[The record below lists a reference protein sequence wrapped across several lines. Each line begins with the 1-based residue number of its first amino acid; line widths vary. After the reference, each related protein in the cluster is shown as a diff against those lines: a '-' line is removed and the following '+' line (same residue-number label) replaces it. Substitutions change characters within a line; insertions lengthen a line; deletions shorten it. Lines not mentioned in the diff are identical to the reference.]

1 MKEPVSIAVNKKDRD
16 TVSVSVILIMLAAG
30 IYLALRFGILNGFFN
45 IIQHIIRL
53 LSMRGSVIL

>member
-1 MKEPVSIAVNKKDRD
+1 MKEPVSIAVNKKGRD

-53 LSMRGSVIL
+53 LSMRGV

>member
-53 LSMRGSVIL
+53 LSMGGA

>member
-1 MKEPVSIAVNKKDRD
+1 MKEPVSAAMNKKDRD

-30 IYLALRFGILNGFFN
+30 TYLALRFGILNGFFN

-53 LSMRGSVIL
+53 LSMRGV

>member
-1 MKEPVSIAVNKKDRD
+1 MKEPVSVAVNKKDRD

-53 LSMRGSVIL
+53 LSMRGV

>member
-1 MKEPVSIAVNKKDRD
+1 MKEPVSVAMNKKDRD

-53 LSMRGSVIL
+53 LSMRGSVIP

>member
-1 MKEPVSIAVNKKDRD
+1 MKEPVSVAMNKKDRD

-30 IYLALRFGILNGFFN
+30 IYLALRFGILNGFFI

-53 LSMRGSVIL
+53 LSMGGA

>member
-30 IYLALRFGILNGFFN
+30 IYLALRFGMLNGFFN

-53 LSMRGSVIL
+53 LSMRGV

>member
-1 MKEPVSIAVNKKDRD
+1 MKEPVSVAMNKKDRD

-53 LSMRGSVIL
+53 LSMRGV

>member
-1 MKEPVSIAVNKKDRD
+1 MKEPVSVAMNKKDRD

-45 IIQHIIRL
+45 IIQHIVRL
-53 LSMRGSVIL
+53 LSMRGSVIP

>member
-53 LSMRGSVIL
+53 LSMRGV

>member
-1 MKEPVSIAVNKKDRD
+1 MKEPVSVAMNKKDRD

-53 LSMRGSVIL
+53 LPMGGA